1 MANRS
6 QMKNSQTTK
15 SQMTNRRRTEPDN
28 IRKIRKPINVNIGML
43 IFAVIFIYVIVCV
56 FMSFQTKDIA
66 PYEVKEGSLAANY
79 TYKGLALRDET
90 VVYAD
95 RAGYINYYL
104 REGGRT
110 GQGKLVY
117 TVDETGTL
125 NEYFK
130 NADYQETVLDDA
142 QLTNMR
148 NEIVDF
154 MHEFDAENFSSTYD
168 FKFSMKNEVLKM
180 ANDILI
186 DNLSSVTSKQLSE
199 LVSFQY
205 AQDTGIV
212 TFWTD
217 GLEEVTSEMVTADM
231 FDEKNYPKKQML
243 SNELAT
249 QGDAVYKLSTNEN
262 WKILIPVEPAFGAE
276 LLEEEYVK
284 VRFLKNELES
294 WGQVVL
300 VVGADGN
307 TYADLNFTNSMV
319 TFATDRYVDIE
330 LILND
335 EVGLKIP
342 NSSIVNREFFLIP
355 ERFMTVGADGK
366 SMSVVRESYKE
377 DGTVFSERVD
387 VDVYS
392 YDEESGEYYLDITV
406 LNAGDNLILLDSQE
420 RFTVSKRATLI
431 GVYNMNK
438 GYADFRQI
446 NILYQKDEYA
456 IVQSN
461 TKYGLNVYDH
471 IVLDASAVSVEEF
484 IYE

>member
-1 MANRS
+1 MAS
-6 QMKNSQTTK
+6 K
-15 SQMTNRRRTEPDN
+15 SQVTKTGRRSEPNN
-28 IRKIRKPINVNIGML
+28 IRKIRKPININVGML
-43 IFAVIFIYVIVCV
+43 IFAVILIYVLACV
-56 FMSFQTKDIA
+56 FMSFKTKDIA

-95 RAGYINYYL
+95 RAGYVNYYL

-110 GQGKLVY
+110 AKGKLVY

-125 NEYFK
+125 NEYLK
-130 NADYQETVLDDA
+130 NADYEDTVLDDA
-142 QLTNMR
+142 VLSNMR

-154 MHEFDAENFSSTYD
+154 MHGFEAASFSSTYD
-168 FKFSMKNEVLKM
+168 FKYSMKNEVLKL

-186 DNLSSVTSKQLSE
+186 DNLSSVTSKQLSD

-205 AQDTGIV
+205 AVDTGIV

-217 GLEEVTSEMVTADM
+217 GLEDITSDMVTKDM
-231 FDEKNYPKKQML
+231 FDEKNYPKTQML

-249 QGDAVYKLSTNEN
+249 EGDPVYKLSTNEN

-276 LLEEEYVK
+276 LLEEQYVK
-284 VRFLKNELES
+284 VKFLKNQLES
-294 WGQVVL
+294 WGQVAL
-300 VVGADGN
+300 VVGADGSN
-307 TYADLNFTNSMV
+307 YAELSFTNSMV
-319 TFATDRYVDIE
+319 TFATDRYIDIE

-335 EVGLKIP
+335 DVGLKIP

-355 ERFMTVGADGK
+355 ERFMAPSEKNNVMK
-366 SMSVVRESYKE
+366 VIRETYKE
-377 DGTVFSERVD
+377 DGTVYSEIIETD
-387 VDVYS
+387 IYS
-392 YDEESGEYYLDITV
+392 YDAESQEYYLDINV
-406 LNAGDNLILLDSQE
+406 LNAGDNLIMSDSQE

-446 NILYQKDEYA
+446 NILYQNDEYA

>member
-1 MANRS
+1 MASR
-6 QMKNSQTTK
+6 KPQTT
-15 SQMTNRRRTEPDN
+15 NRQQAPRRSEPGN
-28 IRKIRKPINVNIGML
+28 IRKIRKPININIGML
-43 IFAVIFIYVIVCV
+43 IFAVIFVYVVACV
-56 FMSFQTKDIA
+56 FLSFRTKDIA

-79 TYKGLALRDET
+79 TYRGLALRDET

-95 RAGYINYYL
+95 RAGYVNYYL

-110 GQGKLVY
+110 AKGELIY

-125 NEYFK
+125 NEYLK
-130 NADYQETVLDDA
+130 NTEYEETALSNA
-142 QLTNMR
+142 ELTEMR
-148 NEIVDF
+148 SEIVDF
-154 MHEFDAENFSSTYD
+154 MHGFDEKNFSALYD
-168 FKFSMKNEVLKM
+168 FKYSMKNAVLKL
-180 ANDILI
+180 ANDMLI
-186 DNLSSVTSKQLSE
+186 ENLSSATAQNLSE

-205 AQDTGIV
+205 AVDTGIV

-217 GLEEVTSEMVTADM
+217 GMESLTSDMVTTEM
-231 FDEKNYPKKQML
+231 FREENYEKKQML
-243 SNELAT
+243 STELVT
-249 QGDAVYKLSTNEN
+249 QGDPVYKLSTSEN

-284 VRFLKNELES
+284 VRFLKNQLES
-294 WGQVVL
+294 WGRVAL
-300 VVGADGN
+300 IVGADGN
-307 TYADLNFTNSMV
+307 SYAELHFTNSMV
-319 TFATDRYVDIE
+319 TFATDRFVDIE

-355 ERFMTVGADGK
+355 ESYMTQSGSGDTMGVI
-366 SMSVVRESYKE
+366 RESYKE
-377 DGTVFSERVD
+377 DGTIYSEFVETE
-387 VDVYS
+387 VYS
-392 YDEESGEYYLDITV
+392 FDEETGEYYLDITV
-406 LNAGDNLILLDSQE
+406 LDSGDNLIKPDSQE
-420 RFTVSKRATLI
+420 RFTVSRRATLV

-446 NILYQKDEYA
+446 NILYQNDEYA

-461 TKYGLNVYDH
+461 TRYGLNVYDY

>member
-1 MANRS
+1 MASGKQVSSGRRS
-6 QMKNSQTTK
+6 
-15 SQMTNRRRTEPDN
+15 EPNN
-28 IRKIRKPINVNIGML
+28 IRKIRRPMNINIGML
-43 IFAVIFIYVIVCV
+43 IFAVIFIYVLACV
-56 FMSFQTKDIA
+56 FMSFKTKDIA
-66 PYEVKEGSLAANY
+66 PYEVKEGSLATNY

-104 REGGRT
+104 RETGRT
-110 GQGKLVY
+110 AKGKLVY

-125 NEYFK
+125 NEYLK
-130 NADYQETVLDDA
+130 NADYEDTVLDNA
-142 QLTNMR
+142 VLFNMR
-148 NEIVDF
+148 SEIVDF
-154 MHEFDAENFSSTYD
+154 MHDFDAESFSATYD
-168 FKFSMKNEVLKM
+168 FKYSMKNEVLKV

-186 DNLSSVTSKQLSE
+186 NNLADVTSKQLSE

-205 AQDTGIV
+205 AVDTGIV

-217 GLEEVTSEMVTADM
+217 GLEDITSDMVTMDM
-231 FDEKNYPKKQML
+231 FEEKNYPKTQMF

-249 QGDAVYKLSTNEN
+249 QGDPVYKLSTNEN
-262 WKILIPVEPAFGAE
+262 WKLLIPVEPAFGAE

-284 VRFLKNELES
+284 VKFLKNQLES
-294 WGQVVL
+294 WGHVAL

-307 TYADLNFTNSMV
+307 TYAELSFTNSMV

-335 EVGLKIP
+335 DVGLKIS

-355 ERFMTVGADGK
+355 ERFMTPTGSANIMGVI
-366 SMSVVRESYKE
+366 RESYKE
-377 DGTVFSERVD
+377 DGTVFSEVIET
-387 VDVYS
+387 DVYS
-392 YDEESGEYYLDITV
+392 YDTESGEYYLDITV
-406 LNAGDNLILLDSQE
+406 LNAGDNLIMPDSQE

-446 NILYQKDEYA
+446 NILYQNDEYA

-461 TKYGLNVYDH
+461 TKYGLNVYDY

>member
-1 MANRS
+1 MASGKQVSRGRRS
-6 QMKNSQTTK
+6 
-15 SQMTNRRRTEPDN
+15 EPNN
-28 IRKIRKPINVNIGML
+28 IRKIRRPMNINIGML
-43 IFAVIFIYVIVCV
+43 IFAVIFIYVLACV
-56 FMSFQTKDIA
+56 FMSFKTKDIA
-66 PYEVKEGSLAANY
+66 PYEVKEGSLATNY

-104 REGGRT
+104 RETGRT
-110 GQGKLVY
+110 AKGKLVY

-125 NEYFK
+125 NEYLK
-130 NADYQETVLDDA
+130 NADYEDTVLDNA
-142 QLTNMR
+142 VLFNMR
-148 NEIVDF
+148 SEIVDF
-154 MHEFDAENFSSTYD
+154 MHDFDTESFSATYD
-168 FKFSMKNEVLKM
+168 FKYSMKNEVLKV

-186 DNLSSVTSKQLSE
+186 NNLADVTSKQLSE

-205 AQDTGIV
+205 AVDTGIV

-217 GLEEVTSEMVTADM
+217 GLEDITSDMVTMDM
-231 FDEKNYPKKQML
+231 FEEKNYPKTQMF

-249 QGDAVYKLSTNEN
+249 QGDPVYKLSTNEN
-262 WKILIPVEPAFGAE
+262 WKLLIPVEPAFGAE

-284 VRFLKNELES
+284 VKFLKNQLES
-294 WGQVVL
+294 WGRVAL

-307 TYADLNFTNSMV
+307 TYAELSFTNSMV

-335 EVGLKIP
+335 DVGLKIP

-355 ERFMTVGADGK
+355 ERFMTPTGSANIMGVI
-366 SMSVVRESYKE
+366 RESYKE
-377 DGTVFSERVD
+377 DGTVFSEVIET
-387 VDVYS
+387 DVYS
-392 YDEESGEYYLDITV
+392 YDTESGEYYLDITV
-406 LNAGDNLILLDSQE
+406 LNAGDNLIMPDSQE

-446 NILYQKDEYA
+446 NILYQNDEYA

-461 TKYGLNVYDH
+461 TKYGLNVYDY

>member
-1 MANRS
+1 MAS
-6 QMKNSQTTK
+6 KGTT
-15 SQMTNRRRTEPDN
+15 SN
-28 IRKIRKPINVNIGML
+28 IRKIRKPLNINIGML
-43 IFAVIFIYVIVCV
+43 IFAAIFIYVVACV
-56 FMSFQTKDIA
+56 FMSFQTKHIA

-95 RAGYINYYL
+95 RAGYVNFYV

-110 GQGKLVY
+110 GSGKLVY

-125 NEYFK
+125 NEYLK
-130 NADYQETVLDDA
+130 NTAYEETA
-142 QLTNMR
+142 LTDTELNDMR

-154 MHEFDAENFSSTYD
+154 MHKFEASNFSAAYD
-168 FKFSMKNEVLKM
+168 FKYSMKNVVLKM
-180 ANDILI
+180 ANDMLI
-186 DNLSSVTSKQLSE
+186 DKLSGTSTQDIRDA
-199 LVSFQY
+199 VSFQY
-205 AQDTGIV
+205 AADTGIV
-212 TFWTD
+212 TYWTD
-217 GLEEVTSEMVTADM
+217 GLETITSDLVTKDMFKTEGYEKKQILSGDLVTA
-231 FDEKNYPKKQML
+231 
-243 SNELAT
+243 
-249 QGDAVYKLSTNEN
+249 GDPVYKLSTNEN
-262 WKILIPVEPAFGAE
+262 WKILIPVEPAFGAQ

-284 VRFLKNELES
+284 VRFLKNQLES
-294 WGQVVL
+294 WGRVAL

-307 TYADLNFTNSMV
+307 QYAELNFTNSMV
-319 TFATDRYVDIE
+319 TFSTERFVDIE

-355 ERFMTVGADGK
+355 EEFMTHSGDEDTLGVI
-366 SMSVVRESYKE
+366 RESYKE
-377 DGTVFSERVD
+377 DGTIYSEFVETE
-387 VDVYS
+387 VYS
-392 YDEESGEYYLDITV
+392 FDEESREYYLDITV
-406 LNAGDNLILLDSQE
+406 LGSGNNLIKPDSQE

-446 NILYQKDEYA
+446 NILYQNEEYA

-461 TKYGLNVYDH
+461 TKYGLNVFDH